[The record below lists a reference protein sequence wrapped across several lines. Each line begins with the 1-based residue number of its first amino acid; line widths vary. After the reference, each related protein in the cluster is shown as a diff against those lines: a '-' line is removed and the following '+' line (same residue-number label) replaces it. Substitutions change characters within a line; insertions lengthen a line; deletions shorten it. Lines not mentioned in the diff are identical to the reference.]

1 MSVVSHWHWHQ
12 WICVAKVGEGI
23 LSLPAGIAAGT
34 GIVTALLI
42 MTAFYI
48 VTWPRS
54 PTLDVLEGGG
64 GGCMSL
70 SRPKIAV
77 ILVHA
82 PSFFGG
88 SGPHSR
94 HQVMMY
100 SFWSIGRCCHAT
112 GSKTHGEVGFAV
124 RGGKVFPFV
133 MEVGVRL
140 SQEELGAVPSAFIC
154 LFASWVIYS
163 NELFDN
169 DTK

>member
-54 PTLDVLEGGG
+54 PTLEVLEGGG

-70 SRPKIAV
+70 SRP
-77 ILVHA
+77 
-82 PSFFGG
+82 SFLCM
-88 SGPHSR
+88 
-94 HQVMMY
+94 HQV
-100 SFWSIGRCCHAT
+100 FL
-112 GSKTHGEVGFAV
+112 EVRA
-124 RGGKVFPFV
+124 RTADI
-133 MEVGVRL
+133 R
-140 SQEELGAVPSAFIC
+140 
-154 LFASWVIYS
+154 
-163 NELFDN
+163 
-169 DTK
+169 